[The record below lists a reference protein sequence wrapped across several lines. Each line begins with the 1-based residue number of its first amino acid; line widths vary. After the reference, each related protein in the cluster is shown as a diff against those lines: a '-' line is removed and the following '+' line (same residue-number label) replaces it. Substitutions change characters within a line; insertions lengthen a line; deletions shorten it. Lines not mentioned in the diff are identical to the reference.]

1 MQEYRM
7 QSTKPKIRVHTRL
20 AAAASAHF
28 TPSAALLPDRPCHT
42 AGGVEDGRRGNGD
55 GAPEDKAA
63 NATLGHP
70 PCSSHSPATHSA
82 LPAPPGKQSRRR
94 FGSQPPAKRAAR
106 KPPAA
111 PPTAARTREGG
122 GEGRG
127 AEDAFATVARH
138 RRIVL
143 VLSRGVALS
152 AAAPPT
158 EPDGEASTDG
168 EAFGRLG
175 RRIRKHLKMT
185 RREALGRRIRTPQC
199 ARRQRR
205 H

>member
-111 PPTAARTREGG
+111 PPTAARNLEGG
-122 GEGRG
+122 GRG
-127 AEDAFATVARH
+127 GGLRMH
-138 RRIVL
+138 SR
-143 VLSRGVALS
+143 LSRATAASCWSCRVAWRYRQQRPPQSRMVRPPRTVRRSADS
-152 AAAPPT
+152 AAGS
-158 EPDGEASTDG
+158 ES
-168 EAFGRLG
+168 
-175 RRIRKHLKMT
+175 I
-185 RREALGRRIRTPQC
+185 
-199 ARRQRR
+199 
-205 H
+205 